1 MDMRELLEYQWIDF
15 SCSKTKRNKHLWV
28 EKSTLLL
35 YIKHKIIIDL
45 YIFIYYNILYNRKE
59 YNIKWLVINNIVLK

>member
-1 MDMRELLEYQWIDF
+1 MGGEIHPFVIYKNI
-15 SCSKTKRNKHLWV
+15 KY
-28 EKSTLLL
+28 LLL
-35 YIKHKIIIDL
+35 ILIINIDI